1 MGNVY
6 DAVGGQQF
14 FDELV
19 ERFYVN
25 LELNRLLRPLYPEDL
40 ALPRSRLAEFLAQY
54 WGGPHHYSNKR
65 GHPRLRKRHAPF
77 IISVYERNA
86 WMDCMRAALLDM
98 AMPEHIRDDM
108 LEYFENAA
116 TLLINTTNTRMIN
129 TTKASITNT
138 TRDSGNQASTINFQ

>member
-1 MGNVY
+1 MRNVY

-19 ERFYVN
+19 ERFYMN
-25 LELNRLLRPLYPEDL
+25 LESNRLLRPLYPEDL

-54 WGGPHHYSNKR
+54 WGGPHCYSDKR

-77 IISVYERNA
+77 NISVYERNA
-86 WMDCMRAALLDM
+86 WMDCMRTALLDM

-108 LEYFENAA
+108 LEYFDNAA
-116 TLLINTTNTRMIN
+116 THLIN
-129 TTKASITNT
+129 TTKANT
-138 TRDSGNQASTINFQ
+138 AANSTRDSGNQTHTINFQ